1 MSTTSNNMRPETPM
15 ENIARS
21 IREGVFPKQ
30 LEPIMV
36 PNLSPEKLLANRIGE
51 SLHTSRQDAL
61 KLDKSELLLIVNA
74 LSHYA
79 MAEYGDPEEPSLKF
93 GRALSALPELAS
105 AAGCHVGIK
114 VTEAKKGG
122 RS

>member
-1 MSTTSNNMRPETPM
+1 MRDE
-15 ENIARS
+15 
-21 IREGVFPKQ
+21 FP
-30 LEPIMV
+30 V
-36 PNLSPEKLLANRIGE
+36 
-51 SLHTSRQDAL
+51 
-61 KLDKSELLLIVNA
+61 LDKSEWLLIVNA

-114 VTEAKKGG
+114 VTEAKVKG
-122 RS
+122 R

>member
-1 MSTTSNNMRPETPM
+1 MTQMRLETTS

-21 IREGVFPKQ
+21 IREGAFPRQ

-36 PNLSPEKLLANRIGE
+36 PVFSKEKQLADQIGKC
-51 SLHTSRQDAL
+51 LHEGRFDDL
-61 KLDKSELLLIVNA
+61 KLDKSGWLLIVNA

-79 MAEYGDPEEPSLKF
+79 MAEYGEAEEPSLKF
-93 GRALSALPELAS
+93 GRALSALPELAA

-114 VTEAKKGG
+114 VTEAKGK
-122 RS
+122 R